1 MRGMDTL
8 AGKPAPATPALLD
21 AKLDRRL
28 RRDGFVKVRVLTAQQ
43 AGELRSHY
51 GQLHGWSGEGFE
63 VDFWN
68 DDERYRARA
77 SEAIAEAVDEPLSA
91 LFRGYRPF
99 LRNYLVKWPGAREEN
114 GFPEGPH
121 RDWMYTDERAGQ
133 RSYVAWIALE
143 DITGHNGQLRVV
155 RGSHQLDDALRGTNI
170 VTPWLEDPD
179 PWNERMVSVPVLAGE
194 AVITDAATVHGS
206 YFNLTDAPRV
216 VAAVAMAPAAASLV
230 HYRNTGDDD
239 AAERFDVDESFFV
252 SQSAPGLLVEPPD
265 RPSPGVEPIRS
276 RHLAPRAM
284 AATLDRRPLA
294 LVDRAAAR
302 VRGRG

>member
-1 MRGMDTL
+1 M
-8 AGKPAPATPALLD
+8 
-21 AKLDRRL
+21 
-28 RRDGFVKVRVLTAQQ
+28 KVRVLGATEA
-43 AGELRSHY
+43 AELRSQY
-51 GQLHGWSGEGFE
+51 GQIHGWSGDGFE
-63 VDFWN
+63 VDFWS
-68 DDERYRARA
+68 DDDHYRRRA
-77 SEAIAEAVDEPLSA
+77 SEVISEAVDEPLSA

-99 LRNYLVKWPGAREEN
+99 LRNYLVKWPGEREAN

-170 VTPWLEDPD
+170 VTPWLEDSD

-216 VAAVAMAPAAASLV
+216 AAAVAMAPTSAPLV
-230 HYRNTGDDD
+230 HYRYTGDDD
-239 AAERFDVDESFFV
+239 TAQRFDVDESFFV
-252 SQSAPGLLVEPPD
+252 SQSAPGLLVEPPN
-265 RPSPGVEPIRS
+265 RPSPGIEPIRS
-276 RHLAPRAM
+276 RHLAARDM
-284 AATLDRRPLA
+284 ASTLDRRPLA
-294 LVDRAAAR
+294 LADRLVAR
-302 VRGRG
+302 VRGHG